1 MRYKNLYHSAFP
13 VEPQKFI
20 TLEGDNRDT
29 VLNNQFA
36 LAIDGQGDLDAALAD
51 LTERYN
57 AALDKAVAD
66 GILSQDDLAPAG
78 FDYYTR

>member
-1 MRYKNLYHSAFP
+1 MDV
-13 VEPQKFI
+13 VEYLFQHF
-20 TLEGDNRDT
+20 
-29 VLNNQFA
+29 
-36 LAIDGQGDLDAALAD
+36 DGQGDLDAALAD

-66 GILSQDDLAPAG
+66 GLLSQDDLAPAG